1 MWYEWELSA
10 WKGKESV
17 IILFWKFYSEENTK
31 ESEKSNFT
39 INKSMNE
46 WGYPPPNT
54 PNHIPFYSLLLNSLR
69 TYTITKVKK
78 DNYTT

>member
-10 WKGKESV
+10 WKGKERV

-39 INKSMNE
+39 IKKSMNE
-46 WGYPPPNT
+46 WGYPQHTQP
-54 PNHIPFYSLLLNSLR
+54 HSLLLA
-69 TYTITKVKK
+69 TIKFLTHIYNNKSE
-78 DNYTT
+78 NR